1 MADAGSSIN
10 GFAPLD
16 RLETTTDRLT
26 GRAGISLFSRYLRE
40 LGIFP
45 FLERLFGSI
54 RKSSK
59 GLPVPLLFH
68 QLFCF
73 FLDGTNLSLT
83 RFDELAEDGGY
94 AGAIEVA
101 RDAMVSSHQ
110 VKRFFQAF
118 SFGHVFQFRRL
129 LQRLFLWRLEVAQPE
144 MVILGMDS
152 MVLDN
157 SDAERREGVGSTYKT
172 GVSGFHPFQIT
183 WRRLVVD
190 AVFRGGSKHS
200 NEGKTAHR
208 ALRHLVPKIREVL
221 GEEVPIVVRMDS
233 GFFDQTLFAVCE
245 ELGIGYVGTGKLYSD
260 LKARIERR
268 PDFAFRRH
276 ESDEQAWR
284 YLSFFDRRGSWDR
297 YRRALF
303 LKPVYEDEQKLL
315 DFSRPERL
323 LYTNLGTGGLV
334 DRRLEEAGREGMLRP
349 GQVIECYHG
358 RGRDELV
365 HRALKDFGT
374 EQLPFRRFDPNAAF
388 FYVMLT
394 AFNLQE
400 TFKEDGLEGAVPL
413 TSYATRL
420 RRQVVDIAGKIIR
433 TGGELILKVPEAVAR
448 RLDLRALWEA
458 VADPPRFAPA

>member
-16 RLETTTDRLT
+16 RLKTTTDRLT
-26 GRAGISLFSRYLRE
+26 GRAGLSLFSRYLRK

-101 RDAMVSSHQ
+101 AEKMASSHQ

-129 LQRLFLWRLEVAQPE
+129 LHRLFLWRLELVQPE
-144 MVILGMDS
+144 VVILGMDS

-157 SDAERREGVGSTYKT
+157 SDAERREGVDSTYK
-172 GVSGFHPFQIT
+172 GVAGFHPFQIT

-208 ALRHLVPKIREVL
+208 ALRHLVPEIREVL
-221 GEEVPIVVRMDS
+221 GEEVPIVVRMDA
-233 GFFDQTLFAVCE
+233 GFFDQTLYATCE
-245 ELGIGYVGTGKLYSD
+245 ELGIGYVSGGRMYGD
-260 LKARIERR
+260 LEARIEHR
-268 PDFAFRRH
+268 PSFAFRRH
-276 ESDEQAWR
+276 ESEDQAWR
-284 YLSFFDRRGSWDR
+284 YLSFFDRRDAWDR
-297 YRRALF
+297 HRRALF
-303 LKPVYEDEQKLL
+303 LKPVYEGGQKML
-315 DFSRPERL
+315 DFARPERL
-323 LYTNLGTGGLV
+323 LYTNLGTGGPID
-334 DRRLEEAGREGMLRP
+334 DRLKEADREAMLRP
-349 GQVIECYHG
+349 GRVITCYHG

-388 FYVMLT
+388 FYVML
-394 AFNLQE
+394 ASFNLHE
-400 TFKEDGLEGAVPL
+400 TFKEDGLEEAVPL

-433 TGGELILKVPEAVAR
+433 TSGDLILKVPEAVSR